1 MSEKDEHL
9 VSREFLRLYRN
20 KINTYEQ
27 TKALLG
33 AMYADQMQR
42 SIGSTDAAYAGQRTE
57 LDYSKYANFLRP
69 NEKWT
74 EPLLMFTG
82 LAVDDFS
89 GVIKSL
95 TTTVAP
101 SARDCVRLYRR
112 SVLPKSM
119 WLPERS
125 MHLARNWDAFGTER
139 IVAIDNGLD
148 LVSDMALYMFLDCG
162 AIPLRMPPNRGDYK
176 GSIERTIKSF
186 ETMFVSSLNGFVN
199 AKFVGF
205 DKRYRR
211 IRERARAQA
220 DETVRSYEEKAAKF
234 CNDYNHMPHP
244 KLKKPRIE
252 VYRDSQEQ
260 SPIWL
265 PSGKLHLRS
274 TFAITYEATLG
285 REGVQVA
292 TWRFNSHELTEHW
305 WTHKGK
311 VIVKLD
317 PDDVRSVLVLIPGVA
332 QPIEAFIQT
341 HRVSGFKHPVSHEL
355 LRITLA
361 RRQARGE
368 DLSLLSEEA
377 ANEAMLDDVWELQNM
392 ESIRTEG
399 KTVISDAQAVAH
411 ADRVPS
417 SDVPTPTA
425 ASRGLSEILKDTQLD
440 DEV

>member
-1 MSEKDEHL
+1 MNRQRHYL
-9 VSREFLRLYRN
+9 GYVCGPNATVHWIHRRCLR
-20 KINTYEQ
+20 
-27 TKALLG
+27 
-33 AMYADQMQR
+33 
-42 SIGSTDAAYAGQRTE
+42 GQRTE

-234 CNDYNHMPHP
+234 CNDYNHMPT
-244 KLKKPRIE
+244 
-252 VYRDSQEQ
+252 QN
-260 SPIWL
+260 
-265 PSGKLHLRS
+265 LRS
-274 TFAITYEATLG
+274 HGLKSTETARNSRPFGFPAASCTY
-285 REGVQVA
+285 
-292 TWRFNSHELTEHW
+292 
-305 WTHKGK
+305 
-311 VIVKLD
+311 
-317 PDDVRSVLVLIPGVA
+317 VRP
-332 QPIEAFIQT
+332 
-341 HRVSGFKHPVSHEL
+341 
-355 LRITLA
+355 
-361 RRQARGE
+361 
-368 DLSLLSEEA
+368 LLSRMRRLSGA
-377 ANEAMLDDVWELQNM
+377 RACRSPPGG
-392 ESIRTEG
+392 SI
-399 KTVISDAQAVAH
+399 VMN
-411 ADRVPS
+411 
-417 SDVPTPTA
+417 
-425 ASRGLSEILKDTQLD
+425 SRSIGGHIRAK
-440 DEV
+440 